1 MIIWRLTNKL
11 QQVRMPIYKDE
22 PGFISGSM
30 IEVERMDYSN
40 HLKALYFF
48 LQAGTEVLSIQ
59 RF

>member
-1 MIIWRLTNKL
+1 
-11 QQVRMPIYKDE
+11 MPIYMDE

-48 LQAGTEVLSIQ
+48 LQAGTEVFSIQ